1 MAVKAWHPFG
11 MGLEAAV
18 SRERTSV
25 LSGQVL
31 IWFGI
36 VVLAAAVT
44 LYVSGASR
52 AVAVWLTP
60 LGVVAVLLGFVTLRR
75 QQVPRWALAVL
86 ATATVVLVAVGLASW
101 VYSALTAPSTI
112 TPITPRPTP

>member
-1 MAVKAWHPFG
+1 MAVKTRHPVG
-11 MGLEAAV
+11 MGLETAV
-18 SRERTSV
+18 STPRTSV
-25 LSGQVL
+25 RSGQVL

-60 LGVVAVLLGFVTLRR
+60 LGVGAVLLGFVTLRR
-75 QQVPRWALAVL
+75 QKVPRWALAVL
-86 ATATVVLVAVGLASW
+86 ATAVVVLVAVGLATW
-101 VYSALTAPSTI
+101 VYSASTAPSTI
-112 TPITPRPTP
+112 TPVTQRPSP